1 MQKVEKKIPK
11 IQLRA
16 QERVVEVPVS
26 LKVEQPVEV
35 PQVLVAEQLKQV
47 PSTEVQYVDR
57 EVPNITYQ
65 ALEQIVEVPQVVK
78 EERLVEVP
86 QVQVAEFIKQ
96 VPKQQV
102 QEIPKHIPKV
112 EMRCVEKI
120 QNVPVK
126 LMQEVA
132 VEIPQVLRHEV
143 ISQVSQQMEQRVVQA
158 AEEYERF
165 VNREEVVVGEQE
177 SQFGGAYEAKIVGV
191 GPISPSTASA
201 EMYERGQ
208 VSHVKSTEVRHGTA
222 SAQASGYAGY
232 GSAQLRTGDL
242 FSALDTNGDG
252 VLSREEMAALR
263 TGPAVAGAARQPPVT
278 MTAAPVTMTAAPVTM
293 TAAPVTYATP
303 GAAASGQSVTYTGAP
318 VTYAAGA
325 PVTAGR
331 GACGATGATPGLMM
345 ATGAPVT
352 YGTPGVGQARVTS
365 AQGSAQLRG
374 GDLFDAL
381 DTNGDGVLSREE
393 MAALQANR
401 PAPGVSFGGA
411 VTYAG

>member
-1 MQKVEKKIPK
+1 MWLSYDFVLLKSLDVNISAWHLKAVNKNQCAIVVGQSGICVFFWLSFYTISYHFILWPLFTFCDCCAQSLQTCTQSNLRKIPK

-35 PQVLVAEQLKQV
+35 PQILVAEQLKQV

-177 SQFGGAYEAKIVGV
+177 SQFLASMASSFAFVLFCPFESLRSRDHTSEILHGFLAPNANH
-191 GPISPSTASA
+191 PS
-201 EMYERGQ
+201 
-208 VSHVKSTEVRHGTA
+208 
-222 SAQASGYAGY
+222 
-232 GSAQLRTGDL
+232 
-242 FSALDTNGDG
+242 
-252 VLSREEMAALR
+252 
-263 TGPAVAGAARQPPVT
+263 
-278 MTAAPVTMTAAPVTM
+278 
-293 TAAPVTYATP
+293 
-303 GAAASGQSVTYTGAP
+303 
-318 VTYAAGA
+318 
-325 PVTAGR
+325 
-331 GACGATGATPGLMM
+331 
-345 ATGAPVT
+345 
-352 YGTPGVGQARVTS
+352 
-365 AQGSAQLRG
+365 
-374 GDLFDAL
+374 
-381 DTNGDGVLSREE
+381 
-393 MAALQANR
+393 
-401 PAPGVSFGGA
+401 
-411 VTYAG
+411 

>member
-1 MQKVEKKIPK
+1 MQTCTQSNLRKIPK

-177 SQFGGAYEAKIVGV
+177 SQFLASMASGFVFVLLFLLKASDRVSIHPKSSIVFLHPMHITLHSHSGTNFLWGPPTGTATEVQVIVVQTVEFTEFTVHIPCWFGKQPAARFGGAYEAKIVGV

-252 VLSREEMAALR
+252 VLSSL
-263 TGPAVAGAARQPPVT
+263 
-278 MTAAPVTMTAAPVTM
+278 
-293 TAAPVTYATP
+293 
-303 GAAASGQSVTYTGAP
+303 
-318 VTYAAGA
+318 
-325 PVTAGR
+325 
-331 GACGATGATPGLMM
+331 
-345 ATGAPVT
+345 
-352 YGTPGVGQARVTS
+352 
-365 AQGSAQLRG
+365 
-374 GDLFDAL
+374 
-381 DTNGDGVLSREE
+381 
-393 MAALQANR
+393 
-401 PAPGVSFGGA
+401 
-411 VTYAG
+411 